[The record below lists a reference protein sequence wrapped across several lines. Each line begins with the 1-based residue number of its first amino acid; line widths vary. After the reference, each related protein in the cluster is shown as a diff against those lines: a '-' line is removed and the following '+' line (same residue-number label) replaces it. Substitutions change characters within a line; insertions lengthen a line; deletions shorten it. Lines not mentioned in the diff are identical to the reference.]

1 LKQGGEALLG
11 EVMLPSQREFLTE
24 VARFRENKE
33 PVHWIRLKPRQ
44 FVSMTTIAG
53 AVLVGDHAK
62 NAGFNAFVTSNDWDS
77 LKEIDQIFKYFYGKT
92 KENAKKQGRA
102 DRFADYEYRAPNG
115 SRITAQKGN
124 DNLGRSGAVTGL
136 LVSEAG
142 YIEDWTE
149 TWRSVEPSLS
159 DAWWRYV
166 IMETTLRRNQPGDF
180 RDVIDEAARGKYP
193 PWRVFFTGWWANPHL
208 RVKMTTSELAE
219 FRDICPPYE
228 MELVVKHGLG
238 WDQARWY
245 FNKRIGGMFGSYDA
259 MKEAY
264 PTTKEEALQSATAT
278 DFFNRES
285 MKFYADNVRTPIK
298 RMKITAGGLR
308 DFEKTDTPLQ
318 PHLEL
323 WELPVFGARYRMG
336 ADCADSDERIA
347 AEGSENALVCCNDD
361 TGNVVGVYHG
371 YTNSHQFAEVIDMT
385 GRMFNEADLVPEWN
399 NAGRAVIDHLRTS
412 LNYTAIYK
420 RETFKYGKAT
430 GVVEGVYGFDTRGHT
445 RGILLDRIQ
454 LGVDRRL
461 WNIPS
466 EYVVNCLK
474 AMAKNGGQPVHRQH
488 KGTKPDDGAVALGL
502 TGFGHHKLVEKIWT
516 PKAPYQAEMPAP
528 PKLRSGIRIMRDEGR
543 VLRFNPTW
551 GKWQ

>member
-1 LKQGGEALLG
+1 MLG
-11 EVMLPSQREFLTE
+11 EVILPSQREFLNE
-24 VARFRENKE
+24 VAKFRENHE

-53 AVLVGDHAK
+53 SVLVGDHQR

-77 LKEIDQIFKYFYGKT
+77 LTEIDQIFKYFYGKT
-92 KENAKKQGRA
+92 KEQAKKQGRA
-102 DRFADYEYRAPNG
+102 DRFADYQYRATNG

-149 TWRSVEPSLS
+149 MWRSVEPSLS

-180 RDVIDEAARGKYP
+180 RDVIEEAARGKYP
-193 PWRVFFTGWWANPHL
+193 PWRVYFTGWWANPHL
-208 RVKMTTSELAE
+208 SVKMTPNELAE
-219 FRDICPPYE
+219 FRDVVPPYE
-228 MELVVKHGLG
+228 LELVRKHGLS
-238 WDQARWY
+238 WEQARWY

-264 PTTKEEALQSATAT
+264 PTTREEALTSATAT

-285 MKFYADNVRTPIK
+285 MVFHTDNVRPPIK
-298 RMKITAGGLR
+298 RMKMTAGGLR
-308 DFEKTDTPLQ
+308 DFEATDTPLQ

-323 WELPVFGARYRMG
+323 WQLPASGVRYNMG

-347 AEGSENALVCCNDD
+347 VEGSENALVICNQG
-361 TGNVVGVYHG
+361 TGKVVGLYHG
-371 YTNSHQFAEVIDMT
+371 YSNSHQFAEVIDMT
-385 GRMFNEADLVPEWN
+385 GRLFNEAELVPEWN

-412 LNYTAIYK
+412 LNYTNIYK
-420 RETFKYGKAT
+420 RETFKYGRAVA
-430 GVVEGVYGFDTRGHT
+430 VVEGVYGFDTRGNT
-445 RGILLDRIQ
+445 RGILLDRLQ

-461 WNIPS
+461 WDIPS
-466 EYVVNCLK
+466 EYIVKCLK
-474 AMAKNGGQPVHRQH
+474 SMAKNGGQPVHHRGSKNIH
-488 KGTKPDDGAVALGL
+488 PDDGAIALGL
-502 TGFGHHKLVEKIWT
+502 TGFGHHNLVDKIWL
-516 PKAPYQAEMPAP
+516 PKSPYAAEMPEP
-528 PKLRSGIRIMRDEGR
+528 PKRRSGIRIMSDESRG
-543 VLRFNPTW
+543 LKWDSAW
-551 GKWQ
+551 GKWRRA